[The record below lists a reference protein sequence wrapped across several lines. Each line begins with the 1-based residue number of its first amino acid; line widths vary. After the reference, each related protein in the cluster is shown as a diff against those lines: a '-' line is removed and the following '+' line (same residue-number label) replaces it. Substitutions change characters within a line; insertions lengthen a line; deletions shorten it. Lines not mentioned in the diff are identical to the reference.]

1 MITFLFKI
9 LAWPVNLFQFC
20 SKKSDTI
27 KKGSEFIWERENLFL
42 FLSIPLCV
50 ISYLGI
56 VMLTLAA
63 LGDLGVGGGL
73 SGGHGYLYYL
83 ISSLMAFSSF
93 IFIFLMYIIVTI
105 IEKLKT

>member
-56 VMLTLAA
+56 VMLTLAV
-63 LGDLGVGGGL
+63 LGDLGAGGGL
-73 SGGHGYLYYL
+73 YWRPW
-83 ISSLMAFSSF
+83 
-93 IFIFLMYIIVTI
+93 IFILSYIFFNGFFI
-105 IEKLKT
+105 IHFYILNVYYSNYY